1 MINVNLIRRHA
12 CAASQ
17 VTIEVGAFCETF
29 SMKPDLL
36 QGNLLFLG
44 RERDKILGGYTYKG
58 IAGTANVTL
67 TGRPVPECAITPIM
81 GSVGYGNATPYL
93 VLIFEPDGAPA
104 PLLILASGQ
113 EASVVSS
120 TSSGLRF
127 SQALAK
133 RKPPQGSP
141 MKDVLVALKNFTVPR
156 AEEVAAA
163 AAAAAAGDSEATSGR
178 RAGKRA

>member
-1 MINVNLIRRHA
+1 MINANLIFRHA

-17 VTIEVGAFCETF
+17 MTIKVGAYCETF
-29 SMKPDLL
+29 SIKPDLQ

-44 RERDKILGGYTYKG
+44 REWDETLGGFTYKG

-127 SQALAK
+127 SQALRQAQAASGQPHEG
-133 RKPPQGSP
+133 RVGCPEE
-141 MKDVLVALKNFTVPR
+141 FHR
-156 AEEVAAA
+156 AA
-163 AAAAAAGDSEATSGR
+163 R
-178 RAGKRA
+178 